1 MFVVSFA
8 GVESREAAQA
18 LIGQTLMVHFVEAI
32 VPEVN
37 FEAGWLLL
45 TRPLPKK
52 DPRSTRLHEMQAG
65 HLSKHL
71 VITDQCALQSQ
82 SVGGNQ

>member
-1 MFVVSFA
+1 MIVVGFG
-8 GVESREAAQA
+8 GVESQDAAEA

-37 FEAGWLLL
+37 LEAGWLLL
-45 TRPLPKK
+45 TRPLPKR

>member
-1 MFVVSFA
+1 MFVVGFG
-8 GVESREAAQA
+8 GVESQDAAEA

-37 FEAGWLLL
+37 LEAGWLLL
-45 TRPLPKK
+45 TRPLPKR

-71 VITDQCALQSQ
+71 VITDQCAIQSQ

>member
-1 MFVVSFA
+1 VFVVGFA
-8 GVESREAAQA
+8 GVESREAAEA
-18 LIGQTLMVHFVEAI
+18 LIGQTLMVPFVEAI
-32 VPEVN
+32 VQKVN
-37 FEAGWLLL
+37 LEAGWLLL
-45 TRPLPKK
+45 TRPLPKR

>member
-1 MFVVSFA
+1 MSDGNELLA
-8 GVESREAAQA
+8 PPD
-18 LIGQTLMVHFVEAI
+18 GQPLMVPFVEEI

-37 FEAGWLLL
+37 LEAGWLLL
-45 TRPLPKK
+45 TRPFPNR
-52 DPRSTRLHEMQAG
+52 DPRSTRLHEMQAR

-82 SVGGNQ
+82 SMGGNQ